1 MFSLPAAAAAILL
14 VFRQKE
20 KAVARDLLD
29 LQYKFPPGVRR
40 IEIDDRFDY
49 CFVRKTRKY

>member
-29 LQYKFPPGVRR
+29 LQYKFPPCVRR